1 MRRFFVFA
9 VGALLIQ
16 LIAVTTFAQ
25 QSPPTQSAPEAAPAK
40 GLEGRW
46 TGSMQIPNAGEME
59 VTATFKKDKEK
70 DVYTGGIIVAGTPGE
85 RPFKS
90 VKVDGDAVQAQAEF
104 ETPNGSVVVNYN
116 FTLKD
121 GTLKGKGE
129 ADLGGQK
136 IPFDIDLKRA
146 AEK

>member
-9 VGALLIQ
+9 LSTLLMQ
-16 LIAVTTFAQ
+16 LIAVAAFAQ
-25 QSPPTQSAPEAAPAK
+25 QAPPTQPAPADAPAK

-46 TGSMQIPNAGEME
+46 KGSMQIASAGDME

-70 DVYTGGIIVAGTPGE
+70 DVYTGGIIVAGAPGE

-90 VKVDGDAVQAQAEF
+90 VKVDGDQVQAQAEF
-104 ETPNGSVVVNYN
+104 ETPNGNVVVSYN

-121 GTLKGKGE
+121 DSLKGKGE

>member
-9 VGALLIQ
+9 IGTLLIQ
-16 LIAVTTFAQ
+16 LTAATAFARQ
-25 QSPPTQSAPEAAPAK
+25 ETPTQPSPAAAPAK

-46 TGSMQIPNAGEME
+46 TGSMQISSAGEME
-59 VTATFKKDKEK
+59 VTATFKKEK
-70 DVYTGGIIVAGTPGE
+70 DDYTGGIIVAGTPGE

-90 VKVDGDAVQAQAEF
+90 VKVDGDKVQAQAEF
-104 ETPNGSVVVNYN
+104 ETPNGSVLVNYN

-121 GTLKGKGE
+121 DTLKGKGE

-136 IPFDIDLKRA
+136 IPFEIDLKRA
-146 AEK
+146 TEK